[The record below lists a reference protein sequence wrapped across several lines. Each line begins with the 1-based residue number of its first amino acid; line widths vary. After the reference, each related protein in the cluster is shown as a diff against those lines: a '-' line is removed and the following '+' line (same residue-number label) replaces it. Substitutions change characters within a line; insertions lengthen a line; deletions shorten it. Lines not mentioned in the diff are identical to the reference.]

1 LKKLRHYNI
10 NMKIIIF
17 SFHCL
22 VAHTYGQGINFG
34 QFNSERK
41 PNTPPSPPPGS
52 RPQAPPPPPGF
63 QGVSLGG
70 AANPGQQFKPASDTE
85 TTSLTVR
92 GTKWVYCK
100 NSYQGNASWKEVT
113 ERSCPSVFVDPDFKY
128 HDIFCS
134 PYGGLHK
141 AYGGGTYMWLFDPSD
156 PSTLFKYCGYM
167 PSCFCDDCS

>member
-1 LKKLRHYNI
+1 MGTRTITHLKKLRHYNI

-17 SFHCL
+17 SFLCL

-34 QFNSERK
+34 QLNSGRK
-41 PNTPPSPPPGS
+41 PIT
-52 RPQAPPPPPGF
+52 PPPPGF

-113 ERSCPSVFVDPDFKY
+113 ERSCPS
-128 HDIFCS
+128 
-134 PYGGLHK
+134 
-141 AYGGGTYMWLFDPSD
+141 
-156 PSTLFKYCGYM
+156 
-167 PSCFCDDCS
+167 